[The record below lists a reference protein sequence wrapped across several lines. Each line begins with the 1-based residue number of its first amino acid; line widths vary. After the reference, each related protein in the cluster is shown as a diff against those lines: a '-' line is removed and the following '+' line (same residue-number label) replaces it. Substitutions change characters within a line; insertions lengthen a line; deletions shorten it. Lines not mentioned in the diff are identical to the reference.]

1 MRNFTNHEISLNEL
15 VPQEFQA
22 PKYRRSLDN
31 MLVGKAERNR
41 LNAKD
46 DQDIDSVKT
55 IIEGGV
61 VTVNGTDEDFE
72 KFVAAVKSTNWK

>member
-1 MRNFTNHEISLNEL
+1 MKNFTNHEISLNEL

-31 MLVGKAERNR
+31 LLCGRADKNG
-41 LNAKD
+41 LDAKD
-46 DQDIDSVKT
+46 GKYIDTVKT
-55 IIEGGV
+55 IIEGDI

-72 KFVAAVKSTNWK
+72 KFVASVKATNWK